1 VGDAISRDGGL
12 AVLKGNLCPDGALL
26 KVAGLQRLVH
36 RGPARVFE
44 SEEDCA
50 AAVQNRRY
58 EAGDVIVIRNEGPKG
73 SPGMR
78 EMLGITALLYG
89 QGMGEKVALL
99 TDGRFSGATRG
110 LCIGY
115 AGPEA
120 AAGGPIAALRNG
132 IITGFAAGGTSDTT
146 CRRVAQALTGTYART
161 AVVENKTGAGGQ
173 IAIQTLKTLP
183 ADGAT
188 ILQSPTSMFTI
199 YPHIYKRL
207 PYDPVADV
215 TPVSLA
221 CVFDFGLAV
230 GPMVPASVR
239 NVTDFVAWAKA
250 NPNQATFGSP
260 AAGSTPHFIPALLGI
275 KSGFEFKHAPYR
287 GTQPAMQDL
296 LGGQIPAVSGPIGDL
311 TQHLA
316 SGKVRILATSGA
328 KRSRFAP
335 DVPTYTEQ
343 GFGDLQHSEWFPRC
357 IPTSG
362 RRACSWRP
370 ATASSTCS
378 AGPR

>member
-1 VGDAISRDGGL
+1 MKRKGSWRLPPSSVIPLSRRRAAARENRRL
-12 AVLKGNLCPDGALL
+12 ARTRTEKNDQEPSMTPRIPVTRRTLLQATGASALL
-26 KVAGLQRLVH
+26 AGI
-36 RGPARVFE
+36 G
-44 SEEDCA
+44 
-50 AAVQNRRY
+50 
-58 EAGDVIVIRNEGPKG
+58 
-73 SPGMR
+73 
-78 EMLGITALLYG
+78 G
-89 QGMGEKVALL
+89 QAFAQAQQIDNLK
-99 TDGRFSGATRG
+99 
-110 LCIGY
+110 
-115 AGPEA
+115 
-120 AAGGPIAALRNG
+120 

-343 GFGDLQHSEWFPRC
+343 GFGDLQHSEWFGFFLPPKAAPELVARVNAALR
-357 IPTSG
+357 TALADKG
-362 RRACSWRP
+362 VVDGL
-370 ATASSTCS
+370 ATFGLEAMSSTPAEFANLLRTDTVKWAPIVKTIGFTAES
-378 AGPR
+378 